1 MVGMDLEQ
9 MLYEVI
15 DCYGK
20 NEGYAIPTISWSEEN
35 MVSRYGEYQFW
46 RNHIFVS
53 NLLQSDAISEMAIK
67 SVIFH
72 EYTHQMFTEHNKD
85 FNSRMKLFKGYNACQ
100 KELEKYFES
109 LKEFPIGKIQN
120 VLLDKEQEIIFCKLP
135 YNPED
140 MDSYWKHYLYFNH
153 YITGFLSGDIPA
165 QYCKKTVKQIVWLVE
180 ASKTMYVVGWGR
192 NVQLYPAMQTVDL
205 REYGLDVIE
214 YQFKYKQKDGKTILP
229 CNVFEALFE
238 EEYPETLIKH
248 GICNANEIDTGIV
261 KEVLEIINTYN
272 ADFVEYGIMDIAMDC
287 IPGIETDDVSELIT
301 KAEDADARDRVFLI
315 MNKAVNIEQS
325 YRTYLHRG
333 MAFYD
338 CWIFDR
344 ALEDLEKTL
353 QYENCS
359 NEQMSKEDVKKRIQQ
374 IKGAVIAI

>member
-1 MVGMDLEQ
+1 MDLEQ

-53 NLLQSDAISEMAIK
+53 NLLQSDAISIKAIK

-85 FNSRMKLFKGYNACQ
+85 FNSRMELFEGYNACQ
-100 KELEKYFES
+100 KELEKYFER

-120 VLLDKEQEIIFCKLP
+120 MPLDKEKEIIFCKLP

-140 MDSYWKHYLYFNH
+140 IDSYWKHYLYYNH

-165 QYCKKTVKQIVWLVE
+165 QYCKKLVKQIVWLVE
-180 ASKTMYVVGWGR
+180 SSKTMYVVGWGK
-192 NVQLYPAMQTVDL
+192 NVQLYPTIQKADL

-238 EEYPETLIKH
+238 EEYPITLTRH
-248 GICNANEIDTGIV
+248 GICNANEIDAGIV
-261 KEVLEIINTYN
+261 NEVVDIINTYS
-272 ADFVEYGIMDIAMDC
+272 ADFIEYGIIDTAMDC
-287 IPGIETDDVSELIT
+287 IPGIETDDVSELIA
-301 KAEDADARDRVFLI
+301 KAKKAGARDRVFLI

-338 CWIFDR
+338 CSIFDK
-344 ALEDLEKTL
+344 ALEDLEKAL
-353 QYENCS
+353 KYDYCS
-359 NEQMSKEDVKKRIQQ
+359 NEQMSKEDVKKIIQK
-374 IKGAVIAI
+374 IKGAATAI